1 MRMTNEYLKK
11 SEESITAYSIRLYR
25 NRDAYGL
32 TFQDCGNLLNEVSGE
47 DYSEAKWRRPV
58 QEFLKIQD
66 YLEKENPAGLDSEQL
81 QEIENE
87 KIELQKEK
95 IRMRDQKR
103 LMNTKLRELARLE
116 HLEEYLE
123 EKVEEIQPIKLPRV
137 KKKKKS
143 DNEAMVVISDEHIGM
158 KIDSK
163 FNTYNIEIAKER
175 LAKLQ
180 KETMNKVEKEGIKKL
195 YIAHLGDGIHGAI
208 HTTARIESEENV
220 IQQIITLAYMLE
232 SFIED
237 FLQKG
242 IEVQFC
248 SVAGNHTRAIPN
260 KKESLGTAENFER
273 LLTVFLGKAFNQFDN
288 YSQIDDEEGIIVLN
302 IKGKIVVLVHADL
315 DKGNGVVTKLNDM
328 LNLSIDYIFTG
339 HVHNAFYKEHG
350 NAVQFGVG
358 SLCGLDQYAIS
369 GRFSGRPSQMILTFD
384 DDGVDYM
391 KNLYFDW

>member
-1 MRMTNEYLKK
+1 MSEYLKRT
-11 SEESITAYSIRLYR
+11 EESITAYSIRLYK
-25 NRDAYGL
+25 NREAYGL
-32 TFQDCGNLLNEVSGE
+32 TFKEIGKLLNEVTGN
-47 DYSEAKWRRPV
+47 DYSEAKYRRPI
-58 QEFLKIQD
+58 QHFLEINS
-66 YLEKENPAGLDSEQL
+66 YLEQENPTGLDTEQL
-81 QEIENE
+81 IEIEDA
-87 KIELQKEK
+87 KLELEKEK
-95 IRMRDQKR
+95 IRMRDQR
-103 LMNTKLRELARLE
+103 RIMNVKLREMARLE
-116 HLEEYLE
+116 HLKNYLE
-123 EKVEEIQPIKLPRV
+123 ETVEEIQPIKLPKV

-180 KETMNKVEKEGIKKL
+180 KETMDRVEKEGINKL

-220 IQQIITLAYMLE
+220 IQQIITLAHMLE
-232 SFIED
+232 SFVED
-237 FLQKG
+237 FVQKG
-242 IEVQFC
+242 IDVTFC
-248 SVAGNHTRAIPN
+248 SVAGNHTRALPN

-288 YSQIDDEEGIIVLN
+288 YKQIDDEEGIIVLD
-302 IKGKIVVLVHADL
+302 IKGKTVVLVHADL

-391 KNLYFDW
+391 KNLYFD

>member
-1 MRMTNEYLKK
+1 MTNEYLKK
-11 SEESITAYSIRLYR
+11 SEESITSYWIRLYK
-25 NRDAYGL
+25 NRQAYGL
-32 TFQDCGNLLNEVSGE
+32 TFAECGALMNEVTGT
-47 DYSEAKWRRPV
+47 DWNEAKWRR
-58 QEFLKIQD
+58 EMEGYLKVSE
-66 YLEKENPAGLDSEQL
+66 YLSEENPTGVSSDVLE
-81 QEIENE
+81 EIELE
-87 KIELQKEK
+87 KIELQKQQV
-95 IRMRDQKR
+95 RMRDQKR

-116 HLEEYLE
+116 HLENYLKE
-123 EKVEEIQPIKLPRV
+123 TVEEIKPINLP
-137 KKKKKS
+137 KIKGKNKS

-180 KETMNKVEKEGIKKL
+180 KETMDRVEKEGINKL

-220 IQQIITLAYMLE
+220 IQQIITLAHMLE
-232 SFIED
+232 SFVED
-237 FLQKG
+237 FVQKG
-242 IEVQFC
+242 IDVTFC
-248 SVAGNHTRAIPN
+248 SVAGNHSRAMPN

-288 YSQIDDEEGIIVLN
+288 YSQIDDEEGIIVLD
-302 IKGKIVVLVHADL
+302 IKGKTVVLVHADL
-315 DKGNGVVTKLNDM
+315 DKGNGIVTKLNDM

-391 KNLYFDW
+391 KNLYFD

>member
-1 MRMTNEYLKK
+1 MTNEYLKK
-11 SEESITAYSIRLYR
+11 SEESITSYWIRLYK
-25 NRDAYGL
+25 NRQAYGL
-32 TFQDCGNLLNEVSGE
+32 TFAECGALMNEVTGT
-47 DYSEAKWRRPV
+47 DWNEAKWRR
-58 QEFLKIQD
+58 EMEGYLKVSE
-66 YLEKENPAGLDSEQL
+66 YLSEENPTGVSSDVLE
-81 QEIENE
+81 EIELE
-87 KIELQKEK
+87 KIELQKQQ

-116 HLEEYLE
+116 HLENYLKE
-123 EKVEEIQPIKLPRV
+123 TVEEIEPINLP
-137 KKKKKS
+137 KIKDKNKS

-180 KETMNKVEKEGIKKL
+180 KETMDRVEKEGINKL

-220 IQQIITLAYMLE
+220 IQQIITLAHMLE
-232 SFIED
+232 SFVED
-237 FLQKG
+237 FVQKG
-242 IEVQFC
+242 IDVTFC
-248 SVAGNHTRAIPN
+248 SVAGNHSRAMPN

-288 YSQIDDEEGIIVLN
+288 YSQIDDEEGIIVLD
-302 IKGKIVVLVHADL
+302 IKGKTVVLVHADL
-315 DKGNGVVTKLNDM
+315 DKGNGIVTKLNDM

-391 KNLYFDW
+391 KNLYFD

>member
-1 MRMTNEYLKK
+1 MNEYIKRK
-11 SEESITAYSIRLYR
+11 EESITSYWIRLYK
-25 NRDAYGL
+25 NRQAYGL
-32 TFQDCGNLLNEVSGE
+32 TFAECGALMNEVSGT
-47 DYSEAKWRRPV
+47 DWNEAKWRR
-58 QEFLKIQD
+58 EMEGYLKVSE
-66 YLEKENPAGLDSEQL
+66 YLSEENPTGLSSLEL
-81 QEIENE
+81 QELQDS
-87 KIELQKEK
+87 KLELEKEK
-95 IRMRDQKR
+95 IRMRDQR
-103 LMNTKLRELARLE
+103 RIMNVKLREMARLE
-116 HLEEYLE
+116 HLKNYLE
-123 EKVEEIQPIKLPRV
+123 ETVEEIEPIKFPKV

-143 DNEAMVVISDEHIGM
+143 NNEAMVVISDEHIGM

-232 SFIED
+232 SFVEE
-237 FLQKG
+237 FVQKG
-242 IEVQFC
+242 IEVTFC
-248 SVAGNHTRAIPN
+248 SVAGNHTRALPN

-288 YSQIDDEEGIIVLN
+288 YKQIDDEEGIIVLD
-302 IKGKIVVLVHADL
+302 IKGKTVVLVHADL

-391 KNLYFDW
+391 KNLYFD

>member
-1 MRMTNEYLKK
+1 MNEYIKRK
-11 SEESITAYSIRLYR
+11 EESITSYWIRLYK
-25 NRDAYGL
+25 NRQAYGL
-32 TFQDCGNLLNEVSGE
+32 TFAECGALMNEVSGT
-47 DYSEAKWRRPV
+47 DWNEAKWRR
-58 QEFLKIQD
+58 EMEGYLKVSE
-66 YLEKENPAGLDSEQL
+66 YLSEENPTGVDSDVLE
-81 QEIENE
+81 EIELE
-87 KIELQKEK
+87 KIELQKQQIK
-95 IRMRDQKR
+95 MRDQRR

-116 HLEEYLE
+116 HLENYLKE
-123 EKVEEIQPIKLPRV
+123 TVEEIEPVNLPKIKD
-137 KKKKKS
+137 KNKS
-143 DNEAMVVISDEHIGM
+143 DSEAMVVISDEHIGM

-180 KETMNKVEKEGIKKL
+180 KETMDRVEKEGINKL

-220 IQQIITLAYMLE
+220 IQQIITLAHMLE
-232 SFIED
+232 SFVED
-237 FLQKG
+237 FVQKG
-242 IEVQFC
+242 IDVTFC
-248 SVAGNHTRAIPN
+248 SVAGNHSRAMPN

-288 YSQIDDEEGIIVLN
+288 YSQIDDEEGIIVLD
-302 IKGKIVVLVHADL
+302 IKGKTVVLVHADL

-391 KNLYFDW
+391 KNLYFD

>member
-1 MRMTNEYLKK
+1 MSEYLKRT
-11 SEESITAYSIRLYR
+11 EESITAYSIRLYK
-25 NRDAYGL
+25 NREAYGL
-32 TFQDCGNLLNEVSGE
+32 TFKEIGKLLNEVTGK
-47 DYSEAKWRRPV
+47 DYSEAKYRRP
-58 QEFLKIQD
+58 IQH
-66 YLEKENPAGLDSEQL
+66 YLEINSYLEQENPTGLDNEQL
-81 QEIENE
+81 LEIEDS
-87 KIELQKEK
+87 KIELEKEK
-95 IRMRDQKR
+95 IRMRDQR
-103 LMNTKLRELARLE
+103 RIMNVKLREMARLE
-116 HLEEYLE
+116 HLKNYLE
-123 EKVEEIQPIKLPRV
+123 ETVEEIQPIKLPKV

-232 SFIED
+232 SFVEE
-237 FLQKG
+237 FVQKG
-242 IEVQFC
+242 IEVTFC
-248 SVAGNHTRAIPN
+248 SVAGNHTRALPN

-288 YSQIDDEEGIIVLN
+288 YKQIDDEEGIIVLD
-302 IKGKIVVLVHADL
+302 IKGKTVVLVHADL

-391 KNLYFDW
+391 KNLYFD